1 VGAKVMDNSY
11 LAGFLDGEGHVSIRL
26 RKRKDKPITRAAT
39 YDIEVQVGQKI
50 IAPLEAIQAVYGGH
64 LRLRSPKTNPCWLL
78 TWTSRADVMRILMAV
93 EPHIIGKRATVLE
106 ALALLKRLKQG
117 RKKTS

>member
-1 VGAKVMDNSY
+1 MDNSY
-11 LAGFLDGEGHVSIRL
+11 FLDGEAHISIRL

-50 IAPLEAIQAVYGGH
+50 IAPLEAVYGGH

-78 TWTSRADVMRILMAV
+78 TWTSRADVMRILMAAHHR
-93 EPHIIGKRATVLE
+93 ETR
-106 ALALLKRLKQG
+106 
-117 RKKTS
+117 